1 MQVTMRIERYA
12 DQGRCV
18 GHLDGRVVFVRFA
31 LPGELVVVRM
41 DEPMRAKAHFFTGE
55 VVEVLEPSAD
65 RVEPKWKL
73 AGPLAQG
80 GGVGGADLIHVSL
93 PGQIR
98 WKSSV
103 IANQFQRLAHMDVLD
118 NDVRVERMPGDEELN
133 GFNWRTRME
142 LVADDEGRLS
152 MRKRESHDRIA
163 IDTMPLASRA
173 VLAVADSLDLWNRK
187 FEPNS
192 QIRLAVPEP
201 RVEGLDF
208 GVDSS
213 VDPSV
218 DSSVDPSDK
227 AALLS
232 AIGEN
237 YALIVN
243 DELVAGSDLLRERV
257 RVAVDGD
264 SSRMRTFD
272 YDVDARGFWQIHR
285 EAPEHLVNYVLGLV
299 RSALGG
305 RSKNTVLWDLY
316 SGSGLF
322 TIPLATLANVSGDSA
337 CAGVA
342 GSLGSDSSA
351 SFAAPAHVLSIEG
364 APIAVKN
371 ARRNI
376 GRAGLSR
383 DVVEALEGDVAQ
395 TLESQV
401 FKASKS
407 SKIVRRF
414 AHPDVVVLDPPRA
427 GAKAQVC
434 KQIANSGARS
444 VVYVACD
451 PTSLARD
458 VGTFRELGYN
468 VQSLRAFDL
477 YPNTHHVESVVLM
490 SKAD

>member
-65 RVEPKWKL
+65 RVEPQWKL

-98 WKSSV
+98 WKASV

-118 NDVRVERMPGDEELN
+118 SDVNVERIPGDEELN

-173 VLAVADSLDLWNRK
+173 VLAVADSLDLWNCS
-187 FEPNS
+187 FSPNA

-208 GVDSS
+208 N
-213 VDPSV
+213 
-218 DSSVDPSDK
+218 DK
-227 AALLS
+227 AALLD

-243 DELVAGSDLLRERV
+243 DELVAGSALLRERV
-257 RVAVDGD
+257 RVAAAGD
-264 SSRMRTFD
+264 SSRARTFD

-285 EAPEHLVNYVLGLV
+285 AAPEHLVSYVLGLV

-305 RSKNTVLWDLY
+305 RTKNTVLWDLY

-322 TIPLATLANVSGDSA
+322 TIPLATLANVGGALSSFAGDS
-337 CAGVA
+337 
-342 GSLGSDSSA
+342 GSA
-351 SFAAPAHVLSIEG
+351 EPARVLSIEG

-383 DVVEALEGDVAQ
+383 DIVEALEGDVAQ

-434 KQIANSGARS
+434 KQIAKSGARA

-458 VGTFRELGYN
+458 VGTFRELGYS

-477 YPNTHHVESVVLM
+477 YPETHHVESVVLM

>member
-142 LVADDEGRLS
+142 LVADNEGRLS

-213 VDPSV
+213 DN
-218 DSSVDPSDK
+218 PSDK

-243 DELVAGSDLLRERV
+243 DEIVAGSALLRERV

-264 SSRMRTFD
+264 SSHMHTFD

-305 RSKNTVLWDLY
+305 RTKNTVLWDLY

-322 TIPLATLANVSGDSA
+322 TIPLATLANVGGDSA
-337 CAGVA
+337 GAVGVGVSGAAG
-342 GSLGSDSSA
+342 A
-351 SFAAPAHVLSIEG
+351 SGAAEPAHVLSIEG

-395 TLESQV
+395 TLESHV

-434 KQIANSGARS
+434 KQIAKSGVRS

-458 VGTFRELGYN
+458 VGTFKELGYR

-477 YPNTHHVESVVLM
+477 YPNTHHVETVVLM
-490 SKAD
+490 SRA

>member
-65 RVEPKWKL
+65 RVEPQWKL

-98 WKSSV
+98 WKASV
-103 IANQFQRLAHMDVLD
+103 IANQFQRLAHMDVSASD
-118 NDVRVERMPGDEELN
+118 ITVERMPGDEELN

-163 IDTMPLASRA
+163 VDTMPLASRA
-173 VLAVADSLDLWNRK
+173 VLAVADSLDLWNRT
-187 FEPNS
+187 FSPNS

-201 RVEGLDF
+201 RVDGLEF
-208 GVDSS
+208 GVYG
-213 VDPSV
+213 
-218 DSSVDPSDK
+218 DK
-227 AALLS
+227 AALLD

-243 DELVAGSDLLRERV
+243 DELIAGSALLRERV

-285 EAPEHLVNYVLGLV
+285 AAPEHLVNYVLGLV

-305 RSKNTVLWDLY
+305 RTKNTVLWDLY

-322 TIPLATLANVSGDSA
+322 TIPLATLANVGGDVDGSA
-337 CAGVA
+337 E
-342 GSLGSDSSA
+342 
-351 SFAAPAHVLSIEG
+351 PARVLSIEG

-376 GRAGLSR
+376 GRAGLSK
-383 DVVEALEGDVAQ
+383 DVVAALQGDVAQ
-395 TLESQV
+395 TLESQI

-434 KQIANSGARS
+434 KQIAKSGVRS
-444 VVYVACD
+444 VVYIACD

-458 VGTFRELGYN
+458 VGTFSELGYS

-477 YPNTHHVESVVLM
+477 YPETHHTESVAILCK
-490 SKAD
+490 S

>member
-65 RVEPKWKL
+65 RVEPQWKL

-98 WKSSV
+98 WKASV
-103 IANQFQRLAHMDVLD
+103 IANQFQRLAHMDIAD
-118 NDVRVERMPGDEELN
+118 SDITVERMPGDEELN

-173 VLAVADSLDLWNRK
+173 VLAVADSLDLWNRS
-187 FEPNS
+187 FSPNA

-201 RVEGLDF
+201 RVDGFDF
-208 GVDSS
+208 N
-213 VDPSV
+213 
-218 DSSVDPSDK
+218 DK

-243 DELVAGSDLLRERV
+243 DELVAGSALLCERV

-272 YDVDARGFWQIHR
+272 YDVDASGFWQIHR
-285 EAPEHLVNYVLGLV
+285 AAPEHLVNYVLGLV

-305 RSKNTVLWDLY
+305 RTKNTVLWDLY

-322 TIPLATLANVSGDSA
+322 TIPLATLANVGGDVDGSA
-337 CAGVA
+337 E
-342 GSLGSDSSA
+342 
-351 SFAAPAHVLSIEG
+351 PARVLSIEG

-376 GRAGLSR
+376 GRAGLSK
-383 DVVEALEGDVAQ
+383 DVVEALQGDVAQ
-395 TLESQV
+395 TLESQI

-434 KQIANSGARS
+434 KQIAKSGVRS
-444 VVYVACD
+444 VVYIACD

-458 VGTFRELGYN
+458 VGTFRELGYS

-477 YPNTHHVESVVLM
+477 YPETHHVESVVLM
-490 SKAD
+490 SKA

>member
-65 RVEPKWKL
+65 RVEPQWKL

-98 WKSSV
+98 WKASV
-103 IANQFQRLAHMDVLD
+103 IANQFQRLAHMDVSASD
-118 NDVRVERMPGDEELN
+118 ITVECMPGDEELN

-173 VLAVADSLDLWNRK
+173 VLAVADSLDLWNRS
-187 FEPNS
+187 FSPNA

-201 RVEGLDF
+201 RVDGFDF
-208 GVDSS
+208 N
-213 VDPSV
+213 
-218 DSSVDPSDK
+218 DK

-243 DELVAGSDLLRERV
+243 DELVAGSALLSERV

-285 EAPEHLVNYVLGLV
+285 AAPEHLVNYVLGLV

-305 RSKNTVLWDLY
+305 RTKNTVLWDLY

-322 TIPLATLANVSGDSA
+322 TIPLATLANVGGDS
-337 CAGVA
+337 
-342 GSLGSDSSA
+342 SSA
-351 SFAAPAHVLSIEG
+351 VGDLGTTGTFGSAEPARVLSIEG

-383 DVVEALEGDVAQ
+383 DIVEALEGDVAQ

-434 KQIANSGARS
+434 KQIAKSGARA

-458 VGTFRELGYN
+458 VGTFRELGYS

-477 YPNTHHVESVVLM
+477 YPETHHVETVVLM

>member
-142 LVADDEGRLS
+142 LVADNEGRLS

-201 RVEGLDF
+201 RVDGLDH
-208 GVDSS
+208 
-213 VDPSV
+213 SV
-218 DSSVDPSDK
+218 DSSDK

-264 SSRMRTFD
+264 SSHMHTFD

-305 RSKNTVLWDLY
+305 RTKNTVLWDLY

-322 TIPLATLANVSGDSA
+322 TIPLATLANVGGDS
-337 CAGVA
+337 
-342 GSLGSDSSA
+342 SSA
-351 SFAAPAHVLSIEG
+351 VGALGTTGNFGSAEPARVLSIEG

-376 GRAGLSR
+376 GRVGLSK

-395 TLESQV
+395 TLESQI

-434 KQIANSGARS
+434 KQIAKSGVRS
-444 VVYVACD
+444 VVYVACN

-458 VGTFRELGYN
+458 VGTFMELGYS

-477 YPNTHHVESVVLM
+477 YPETHHVESVVLM
-490 SKAD
+490 SKA

>member
-65 RVEPKWKL
+65 RVEPHWKL

-98 WKSSV
+98 WKSAV
-103 IANQFQRLAHMDVLD
+103 IANQFQRLAHTDVAES
-118 NDVRVERMPGDEELN
+118 DVNVERIPGDEELN

-187 FEPNS
+187 FDPNS

-201 RVEGLDF
+201 RVDGLDF
-208 GVDSS
+208 N
-213 VDPSV
+213 
-218 DSSVDPSDK
+218 DK
-227 AALLS
+227 TALLD
-232 AIGEN
+232 AIGQN

-243 DELVAGSDLLRERV
+243 DELVAGSALLRERV

-264 SSRMRTFD
+264 LSRIRTFD
-272 YDVDARGFWQIHR
+272 YDVDARGFWQIHHA
-285 EAPEHLVNYVLGLV
+285 APEHLVSYVLGLV

-305 RSKNTVLWDLY
+305 RTKNTVLWDLY

-322 TIPLATLANVSGDSA
+322 TIPLATLANVGGDSS
-337 CAGVA
+337 GVV
-342 GSLGSDSSA
+342 G
-351 SFAAPAHVLSIEG
+351 AAEPARVLSIEG

-434 KQIANSGARS
+434 KQIAKSGARS

-458 VGTFRELGYN
+458 VGTFKELGYR
-468 VQSLRAFDL
+468 VQSLRAFDI

>member
-65 RVEPKWKL
+65 RVEPQWKL

-98 WKSSV
+98 WKASV
-103 IANQFQRLAHMDVLD
+103 IANQFQRLAHMDVSASD
-118 NDVRVERMPGDEELN
+118 ITVERMPGDEELN

-173 VLAVADSLDLWNRK
+173 VLAVADSLDLWNRT
-187 FEPNS
+187 FSPNS

-201 RVEGLDF
+201 RVDGLEF
-208 GVDSS
+208 GVYG
-213 VDPSV
+213 
-218 DSSVDPSDK
+218 DK
-227 AALLS
+227 AALLD

-243 DELVAGSDLLRERV
+243 DELIAGSALLRERV

-285 EAPEHLVNYVLGLV
+285 AAPEHLVNYVLGLV

-305 RSKNTVLWDLY
+305 RAKNTVLWDLY

-322 TIPLATLANVSGDSA
+322 TIPLATLANVGGDVDGSA
-337 CAGVA
+337 E
-342 GSLGSDSSA
+342 
-351 SFAAPAHVLSIEG
+351 PARVLSIEG

-376 GRAGLSR
+376 GRAGLSK
-383 DVVEALEGDVAQ
+383 DVVEALQGDVAQ
-395 TLESQV
+395 TLESQI

-434 KQIANSGARS
+434 KQIAKSGVRS
-444 VVYVACD
+444 VVYIACD

-458 VGTFRELGYN
+458 VGTFSELGYS

-477 YPNTHHVESVVLM
+477 YPETHHVESVVLM
-490 SKAD
+490 SRAD

>member
-142 LVADDEGRLS
+142 LVADNEGRLS

-213 VDPSV
+213 DN
-218 DSSVDPSDK
+218 PSDK

-243 DELVAGSDLLRERV
+243 DEIVAGSALLRERV

-299 RSALGG
+299 RSTLGG

-322 TIPLATLANVSGDSA
+322 TIPLATLANVSGGSA
-337 CAGVA
+337 VGVGVSGAAG
-342 GSLGSDSSA
+342 A
-351 SFAAPAHVLSIEG
+351 SGAAEPAHVLSIEG

-434 KQIANSGARS
+434 KQIAKSGVRS

-458 VGTFRELGYN
+458 VGTFKELGYN

-477 YPNTHHVESVVLM
+477 YPNTHHVECVALIQRVKS
-490 SKAD
+490 

>member
-65 RVEPKWKL
+65 RVEPQWKL

-98 WKSSV
+98 WKASV
-103 IANQFQRLAHMDVLD
+103 IANQFQRLAHMDVAD
-118 NDVRVERMPGDEELN
+118 SDITVERMPGDEELN

-173 VLAVADSLDLWNRK
+173 VLAVADSLDLWNRS
-187 FEPNS
+187 FSPNA

-201 RVEGLDF
+201 RVDGFDF
-208 GVDSS
+208 N
-213 VDPSV
+213 
-218 DSSVDPSDK
+218 DK

-243 DELVAGSDLLRERV
+243 DELVAGSALLSERV

-285 EAPEHLVNYVLGLV
+285 AAPEHLVNYVLGLV

-305 RSKNTVLWDLY
+305 RTKNTVLWDLY

-322 TIPLATLANVSGDSA
+322 TIPLATLANVGGDVDGSA
-337 CAGVA
+337 E
-342 GSLGSDSSA
+342 
-351 SFAAPAHVLSIEG
+351 PARVLSIEG

-376 GRAGLSR
+376 GRAGLSK
-383 DVVEALEGDVAQ
+383 DVVEALQGDVAQ
-395 TLESQV
+395 TLESQI

-434 KQIANSGARS
+434 KQIAKSGVRS
-444 VVYVACD
+444 VVYIACD

-458 VGTFRELGYN
+458 VGTFRELGYS

-477 YPNTHHVESVVLM
+477 YPETHHVETVVLM
-490 SKAD
+490 SRAD

>member
-65 RVEPKWKL
+65 RVEPQWKL

-98 WKSSV
+98 WKASV
-103 IANQFQRLAHMDVLD
+103 IANQFQRLAHMDVAES
-118 NDVRVERMPGDEELN
+118 DVSVERIPGDEELN

-173 VLAVADSLDLWNRK
+173 VLAVADSLDLWNRS
-187 FEPNS
+187 FSPNA

-208 GVDSS
+208 N
-213 VDPSV
+213 
-218 DSSVDPSDK
+218 DK
-227 AALLS
+227 AALLD

-243 DELVAGSDLLRERV
+243 DELVAGSALLRERV
-257 RVAVDGD
+257 RVVAACD
-264 SSRMRTFD
+264 SSRARTFD

-285 EAPEHLVNYVLGLV
+285 AAPEHLVSYVLGLV

-322 TIPLATLANVSGDSA
+322 TIPLATLANVGGNLSSSAGDS
-337 CAGVA
+337 
-342 GSLGSDSSA
+342 GSA
-351 SFAAPAHVLSIEG
+351 EPARVLSIEG

-383 DVVEALEGDVAQ
+383 DIVEALQGDVAQ

-407 SKIVRRF
+407 SKIVCRF

-434 KQIANSGARS
+434 KQIAKSGARA

-458 VGTFRELGYN
+458 VGTFRELGYS
-468 VQSLRAFDL
+468 VQSLRAFDI

-490 SKAD
+490 SRA

>member
-31 LPGELVVVRM
+31 LPGELVVVRI
-41 DEPMRAKAHFFTGE
+41 DEPMRAKARFFTGE

-65 RVEPKWKL
+65 RIEPLWKL
-73 AGPLAQG
+73 AGPLAQD

-93 PGQIR
+93 PGQIK
-98 WKSSV
+98 WKAAV
-103 IANQFQRLAHMDVLD
+103 IANQFQRLAHMDISASSVE
-118 NDVRVERMPGDEELN
+118 VERISADEALN
-133 GFNWRTRME
+133 GFNWRTRMD
-142 LVADDEGRLS
+142 LVADDSGHVS
-152 MRKRESHDRIA
+152 MRKRESHERIA

-187 FEPNS
+187 FEPNA

-201 RVEGLDF
+201 RINDVTDSNESEFDF
-208 GVDSS
+208 DNNDAVL
-213 VDPSV
+213 
-218 DSSVDPSDK
+218 K
-227 AALLS
+227 E
-232 AIGEN
+232 IGEN

-243 DELVAGSDLLRERV
+243 GELIAGSPLLRERV
-257 RVAVDGD
+257 RVGVNNAGD
-264 SSRMRTFD
+264 LLQAHTFD

-285 EAPEHLVNYVLGLV
+285 AAPEHLVNYVLGLV

-305 RSKNTVLWDLY
+305 RTKNTVLWDLY

-322 TIPLATLANVSGDSA
+322 TIPLATLANVGGDSSG
-337 CAGVA
+337 AGGDA
-342 GSLGSDSSA
+342 G
-351 SFAAPAHVLSIEG
+351 AAEPARVLSIEG

-434 KQIANSGARS
+434 KQIAKSGARA

-458 VGTFRELGYN
+458 VGTFRELGYS
-468 VQSLRAFDL
+468 VQSLRAFDI

-490 SKAD
+490 SRA

>member
-65 RVEPKWKL
+65 RVEPHWKL

-98 WKSSV
+98 WKSAV
-103 IANQFQRLAHMDVLD
+103 IANQFQRLAHMDVAD
-118 NDVRVERMPGDEELN
+118 SDIAVERILGDEELN

-187 FEPNS
+187 FDPNS

-201 RVEGLDF
+201 RVDGLDF
-208 GVDSS
+208 N
-213 VDPSV
+213 
-218 DSSVDPSDK
+218 DK
-227 AALLS
+227 TALLD

-243 DELVAGSDLLRERV
+243 DELVAGSALLRERV

-264 SSRMRTFD
+264 LSRIRTFD

-285 EAPEHLVNYVLGLV
+285 EAPEHLVSYVLGLV

-305 RSKNTVLWDLY
+305 RTKNTVLWDLY

-322 TIPLATLANVSGDSA
+322 TIPLATLANVGGDSS
-337 CAGVA
+337 GVV
-342 GSLGSDSSA
+342 G
-351 SFAAPAHVLSIEG
+351 AAEPARVLSIEG

-434 KQIANSGARS
+434 KQIAKSGARS

-458 VGTFRELGYN
+458 VGTFKELGYR
-468 VQSLRAFDL
+468 VQSLRAFDI

-490 SKAD
+490 SRAD

>member
-12 DQGRCV
+12 DQGRCA
-18 GHLDGRVVFVRFA
+18 GHLDGRAASVRFA

-65 RVEPKWKL
+65 RVEPQWKL

-98 WKSSV
+98 WKASV
-103 IANQFQRLAHMDVLD
+103 IANQFQRLAHMDVAD
-118 NDVRVERMPGDEELN
+118 SDITVERMPGDEELN

-173 VLAVADSLDLWNRK
+173 VLAVADSLGLWNRE

-208 GVDSS
+208 N
-213 VDPSV
+213 
-218 DSSVDPSDK
+218 DK
-227 AALLS
+227 AAILS

-243 DELVAGSDLLRERV
+243 DELVAGSALLRERV
-257 RVAVDGD
+257 RVAAACD
-264 SSRMRTFD
+264 SSRMCTFD

-285 EAPEHLVNYVLGLV
+285 AAPEHLVNYVLGLV

-305 RSKNTVLWDLY
+305 RTKNTVLWDLY

-322 TIPLATLANVSGDSA
+322 TIPLATLANVGGDS
-337 CAGVA
+337 
-342 GSLGSDSSA
+342 SSA
-351 SFAAPAHVLSIEG
+351 VGALGTTGTFGSAEPARVLSIEG

-383 DVVEALEGDVAQ
+383 DIVEALEGDVAQ

-434 KQIANSGARS
+434 KQIAKSGARA

-458 VGTFRELGYN
+458 VGTFKELGYS

-477 YPNTHHVESVVLM
+477 YPETHHVESVVLM

>member
-55 VVEVLEPSAD
+55 VVEVLEPSVD
-65 RVEPKWKL
+65 RVEPQWKL

-98 WKSSV
+98 WKASV
-103 IANQFQRLAHMDVLD
+103 IANQFQRLAHMDVSASD
-118 NDVRVERMPGDEELN
+118 ITVERMPGDEELN

-173 VLAVADSLDLWNRK
+173 VLAVADSLDLWNRE

-208 GVDSS
+208 GVSG
-213 VDPSV
+213 
-218 DSSVDPSDK
+218 DK
-227 AALLS
+227 TALLD

-243 DELVAGSDLLRERV
+243 DELVAGSALLRERV

-285 EAPEHLVNYVLGLV
+285 AAPEHLVNYVLGLV

-305 RSKNTVLWDLY
+305 RTKNTVLWDLY

-322 TIPLATLANVSGDSA
+322 TIPLATLANVGGDVDGSA
-337 CAGVA
+337 EQAR
-342 GSLGSDSSA
+342 
-351 SFAAPAHVLSIEG
+351 VLSIEG

-434 KQIANSGARS
+434 KQIAKSGARS

-458 VGTFRELGYN
+458 VGTFRELGYS

-477 YPNTHHVESVVLM
+477 YPETHHTESVAFLCK
-490 SKAD
+490 S

>member
-65 RVEPKWKL
+65 RVEPQWKL

-98 WKSSV
+98 WKASV
-103 IANQFQRLAHMDVLD
+103 IANQFQRLAHMDVSASD
-118 NDVRVERMPGDEELN
+118 ITVERMPGDEELN

-163 IDTMPLASRA
+163 VDTMPLASRA

-201 RVEGLDF
+201 RVDGLEF
-208 GVDSS
+208 GVYG
-213 VDPSV
+213 
-218 DSSVDPSDK
+218 DK
-227 AALLS
+227 AALLD

-243 DELVAGSDLLRERV
+243 DELIAGSALLRERV

-264 SSRMRTFD
+264 SSRARTFD

-285 EAPEHLVNYVLGLV
+285 TAPEHLVNYVLGLV

-305 RSKNTVLWDLY
+305 RTKNTVLWDLY

-322 TIPLATLANVSGDSA
+322 TIPLATLANVGGDVDGSA
-337 CAGVA
+337 E
-342 GSLGSDSSA
+342 
-351 SFAAPAHVLSIEG
+351 PARVLSIEG

-376 GRAGLSR
+376 GRAGLSK
-383 DVVEALEGDVAQ
+383 DVVEALQGDVAQ
-395 TLESQV
+395 TLESQI

-434 KQIANSGARS
+434 KQIAKSGVRS
-444 VVYVACD
+444 VVYIACD

-458 VGTFRELGYN
+458 VGTFSELGYS

-477 YPNTHHVESVVLM
+477 YPETHHVESVVLM

>member
-65 RVEPKWKL
+65 RVEPQWKL

-98 WKSSV
+98 WKASV
-103 IANQFQRLAHMDVLD
+103 IANQFQRLAHMDVSASD
-118 NDVRVERMPGDEELN
+118 ITVERMPGDEELN

-173 VLAVADSLDLWNRK
+173 VLAVADSLDLWNRT
-187 FEPNS
+187 FSPNS

-201 RVEGLDF
+201 RVDGLEF
-208 GVDSS
+208 GVYG
-213 VDPSV
+213 
-218 DSSVDPSDK
+218 DK
-227 AALLS
+227 AALLD

-243 DELVAGSDLLRERV
+243 DELIAGSALLRERV

-285 EAPEHLVNYVLGLV
+285 AAPEHLVNYVLGLV

-305 RSKNTVLWDLY
+305 RTKNTVLWDLY

-322 TIPLATLANVSGDSA
+322 TIPLATLANVGGDVDGSA
-337 CAGVA
+337 E
-342 GSLGSDSSA
+342 
-351 SFAAPAHVLSIEG
+351 PARVLSIEG

-376 GRAGLSR
+376 GRAGLSK
-383 DVVEALEGDVAQ
+383 DVVEALQGDVAQ
-395 TLESQV
+395 TLESQI

-434 KQIANSGARS
+434 KQIAKSGVRS
-444 VVYVACD
+444 VVYIACD

-458 VGTFRELGYN
+458 VGTFSELGYS

-477 YPNTHHVESVVLM
+477 YPETHHVESVVLM
-490 SKAD
+490 SRA

>member
-55 VVEVLEPSAD
+55 VVEVLEPSED
-65 RVEPKWKL
+65 RVEPQWKL
-73 AGPLAQG
+73 AGPLSQG

-98 WKSSV
+98 WKASV
-103 IANQFQRLAHMDVLD
+103 IANQFQRLAHMDIAESYVS
-118 NDVRVERMPGDEELN
+118 VERIPGDEEFN

-173 VLAVADSLDLWNRK
+173 VLAVADSLDLWNRT
-187 FEPNS
+187 FSPNS

-201 RVEGLDF
+201 RVDGLDF
-208 GVDSS
+208 N
-213 VDPSV
+213 
-218 DSSVDPSDK
+218 DK
-227 AALLS
+227 SALLS

-243 DELVAGSDLLRERV
+243 DELVAGSALLRERV
-257 RVAVDGD
+257 RVAVNED
-264 SSRMRTFD
+264 SSRARTFD

-285 EAPEHLVNYVLGLV
+285 AAPEHLVNYVLGLV

-305 RSKNTVLWDLY
+305 RTKNTVLWDLY

-322 TIPLATLANVSGDSA
+322 TIPLATLANVGGDSA
-337 CAGVA
+337 GDA
-342 GSLGSDSSA
+342 GSVGSA
-351 SFAAPAHVLSIEG
+351 EPARVLSIEG

-434 KQIANSGARS
+434 KQIAKSGARS

-458 VGTFRELGYN
+458 VGTFKELGYS
-468 VQSLRAFDL
+468 VQSLRAFDI

>member
-18 GHLDGRVVFVRFA
+18 GHLEGRVVFVRFA

-55 VVEVLEPSAD
+55 VVEVLEPSAY
-65 RVEPKWKL
+65 RVEPQWKL

-98 WKSSV
+98 WKAAV
-103 IANQFQRLAHMDVLD
+103 IANQFQRLAHMDVSES
-118 NDVRVERMPGDEELN
+118 DVSVERIPGDEELN

-152 MRKRESHDRIA
+152 MRKRESHERIA

-173 VLAVADSLDLWNRK
+173 VLAIADSLDLWNRS
-187 FEPNS
+187 FLPNA

-208 GVDSS
+208 N
-213 VDPSV
+213 
-218 DSSVDPSDK
+218 DK
-227 AALLS
+227 AALLD

-243 DELVAGSDLLRERV
+243 DELVAGSALLRERV
-257 RVAVDGD
+257 RVVAACD
-264 SSRMRTFD
+264 SSRARTFD

-285 EAPEHLVNYVLGLV
+285 AAPEHLVSYVLGLV

-322 TIPLATLANVSGDSA
+322 TIPLATLANVGGNLSSSAGDS
-337 CAGVA
+337 
-342 GSLGSDSSA
+342 GSA
-351 SFAAPAHVLSIEG
+351 EPARVLSIEG

-434 KQIANSGARS
+434 KQIAKSGARA

-458 VGTFRELGYN
+458 VGTFRELGYS
-468 VQSLRAFDL
+468 VQSLRAFDI

>member
-65 RVEPKWKL
+65 RVEPQWKL
-73 AGPLAQG
+73 AGPLVQG

-98 WKSSV
+98 WKAAV
-103 IANQFQRLAHMDVLD
+103 IANQFQRLAHMDVSES
-118 NDVRVERMPGDEELN
+118 DVSVERIPGDEELN
-133 GFNWRTRME
+133 GCNWRTRME

-173 VLAVADSLDLWNRK
+173 VLAVADSLDLWNRS
-187 FEPNS
+187 FSPNA

-208 GVDSS
+208 N
-213 VDPSV
+213 
-218 DSSVDPSDK
+218 DK
-227 AALLS
+227 AALFD

-243 DELVAGSDLLRERV
+243 DELVAGSALLRERV
-257 RVAVDGD
+257 RVAAAGD
-264 SSRMRTFD
+264 SSRARTFD

-285 EAPEHLVNYVLGLV
+285 AAPEHLVNYVLGLV

-322 TIPLATLANVSGDSA
+322 TIPLATLANVGGNLSSSAGDS
-337 CAGVA
+337 
-342 GSLGSDSSA
+342 GSA
-351 SFAAPAHVLSIEG
+351 EPARVLSIEG

-434 KQIANSGARS
+434 KQIAKSGARS

-458 VGTFRELGYN
+458 VGTFRELGYS
-468 VQSLRAFDL
+468 VQSLRAFDI
-477 YPNTHHVESVVLM
+477 YPNTHHVESVCLM
-490 SKAD
+490 SKV

>member
-65 RVEPKWKL
+65 RVEPQWKL

-98 WKSSV
+98 WKASV
-103 IANQFQRLAHMDVLD
+103 IANQFQRLAHMDVSASD
-118 NDVRVERMPGDEELN
+118 ITVERMPGDEELN

-163 IDTMPLASRA
+163 VDTMPLASRA
-173 VLAVADSLDLWNRK
+173 VLAVADSLDLWNRT
-187 FEPNS
+187 FSPNS

-201 RVEGLDF
+201 RVDGLEF
-208 GVDSS
+208 GVYG
-213 VDPSV
+213 
-218 DSSVDPSDK
+218 DK
-227 AALLS
+227 AALLD

-243 DELVAGSDLLRERV
+243 DELIAGSALLRERV

-264 SSRMRTFD
+264 SSRARTFD

-285 EAPEHLVNYVLGLV
+285 AAPEHLVNYVLGLV

-305 RSKNTVLWDLY
+305 RTKNTVLWDLY

-322 TIPLATLANVSGDSA
+322 TIPLATLANVGGDVDGSA
-337 CAGVA
+337 E
-342 GSLGSDSSA
+342 
-351 SFAAPAHVLSIEG
+351 PARVLSIEG

-376 GRAGLSR
+376 GRAGLSK
-383 DVVEALEGDVAQ
+383 DVVEALQGDVAQ
-395 TLESQV
+395 TLESQI

-434 KQIANSGARS
+434 KQIAKSGVRS
-444 VVYVACD
+444 VVYIACD

-458 VGTFRELGYN
+458 VGTFSELGYS

-477 YPNTHHVESVVLM
+477 YPETHHTESVAILCK
-490 SKAD
+490 S

>member
-18 GHLDGRVVFVRFA
+18 GHLEGRVVFVRFA

-55 VVEVLEPSAD
+55 VVEVLEPSED
-65 RVEPKWKL
+65 RVEPQWKL
-73 AGPLAQG
+73 AGPLSQG

-98 WKSSV
+98 WKASV
-103 IANQFQRLAHMDVLD
+103 IANQFQRLAHIDVLD
-118 NDVRVERMPGDEELN
+118 SDVNVERIPGDEGLN

-173 VLAVADSLDLWNRK
+173 VLAVADSLDLWNRS
-187 FEPNS
+187 FSPNA

-208 GVDSS
+208 N
-213 VDPSV
+213 
-218 DSSVDPSDK
+218 DK
-227 AALLS
+227 AALLD

-243 DELVAGSDLLRERV
+243 DELVAGSALLRERV
-257 RVAVDGD
+257 RVAAAGD
-264 SSRMRTFD
+264 SSRARTFD

-285 EAPEHLVNYVLGLV
+285 AAPEHLVSYVLGLV

-322 TIPLATLANVSGDSA
+322 TIPLATLANIGGALS
-337 CAGVA
+337 
-342 GSLGSDSSA
+342 SSA
-351 SFAAPAHVLSIEG
+351 GDFGSAEPARVLSIEG

-383 DVVEALEGDVAQ
+383 DVVEALQGDVAQ

-434 KQIANSGARS
+434 KQIAKSGARA

-458 VGTFRELGYN
+458 VGTFRELGYS
-468 VQSLRAFDL
+468 VQSLRAFDI

-490 SKAD
+490 SKA

>member
-55 VVEVLEPSAD
+55 VVEVLEPSAY
-65 RVEPKWKL
+65 RVEPQWKL
-73 AGPLAQG
+73 AGPLAHG

-98 WKSSV
+98 WKAAV
-103 IANQFQRLAHMDVLD
+103 IANQFQRLAHMDVSES
-118 NDVRVERMPGDEELN
+118 DVNVERMPGDEELN

-173 VLAVADSLDLWNRK
+173 VLAVADSLDLWNRS
-187 FEPNS
+187 FFPNA

-208 GVDSS
+208 N
-213 VDPSV
+213 
-218 DSSVDPSDK
+218 DK
-227 AALLS
+227 AALLD

-243 DELVAGSDLLRERV
+243 DELVAGSALLRERV
-257 RVAVDGD
+257 CVAAAGD
-264 SSRMRTFD
+264 SSRARTFD

-285 EAPEHLVNYVLGLV
+285 AAPEHLVSYVLGLV

-322 TIPLATLANVSGDSA
+322 TIPLATLANVGGALSSSAGDS
-337 CAGVA
+337 
-342 GSLGSDSSA
+342 GSA
-351 SFAAPAHVLSIEG
+351 EPARVLSIEG

-434 KQIANSGARS
+434 KQIAKSGARS

-458 VGTFRELGYN
+458 VGTFKELGYS
-468 VQSLRAFDL
+468 VQSLRAFDI

-490 SKAD
+490 SRAD

>member
-65 RVEPKWKL
+65 RVEPQWKL

-98 WKSSV
+98 WKASV
-103 IANQFQRLAHMDVLD
+103 IANQFQRLAHMDVSASD
-118 NDVRVERMPGDEELN
+118 ITVERMPGDEELN

-163 IDTMPLASRA
+163 VDTMPLASRA

-201 RVEGLDF
+201 RVDGLEF
-208 GVDSS
+208 GVYG
-213 VDPSV
+213 
-218 DSSVDPSDK
+218 DK
-227 AALLS
+227 AALLD

-243 DELVAGSDLLRERV
+243 DELVAGSALLRERV

-264 SSRMRTFD
+264 SPRMRTFD

-285 EAPEHLVNYVLGLV
+285 AAPEHLVNYVLGLV

-305 RSKNTVLWDLY
+305 RTKNTVLWDLY

-322 TIPLATLANVSGDSA
+322 TIPLATLANVGGDVDGSA
-337 CAGVA
+337 E
-342 GSLGSDSSA
+342 
-351 SFAAPAHVLSIEG
+351 PARVLSIEG
-364 APIAVKN
+364 ALIAVKN

-376 GRAGLSR
+376 GRAGLSK
-383 DVVEALEGDVAQ
+383 DVVEALQGDVAQ
-395 TLESQV
+395 TLESQI

-434 KQIANSGARS
+434 KQIAKSGVRS
-444 VVYVACD
+444 VVYIACD

-458 VGTFRELGYN
+458 VGTFSELGYS

-477 YPNTHHVESVVLM
+477 YPETHHVETVVLM
-490 SKAD
+490 SKA

>member
-98 WKSSV
+98 WKASV
-103 IANQFQRLAHMDVLD
+103 IANQFQRLAHMDVSASD
-118 NDVRVERMPGDEELN
+118 ITVERMPGDEELN

-163 IDTMPLASRA
+163 VDTMPLASRA

-201 RVEGLDF
+201 RVDGLEF
-208 GVDSS
+208 GVSD
-213 VDPSV
+213 
-218 DSSVDPSDK
+218 DK
-227 AALLS
+227 AALLD

-243 DELVAGSDLLRERV
+243 DELIAGSALLRERV

-285 EAPEHLVNYVLGLV
+285 AAPEHLVNYVLGLV

-305 RSKNTVLWDLY
+305 RTKNTVLWDLY

-322 TIPLATLANVSGDSA
+322 TIPLATLANVGGDVDGSA
-337 CAGVA
+337 E
-342 GSLGSDSSA
+342 
-351 SFAAPAHVLSIEG
+351 PARVLSIEG

-376 GRAGLSR
+376 GRSGLSK
-383 DVVEALEGDVAQ
+383 DVVEALQGDVAQ
-395 TLESQV
+395 TLESQI

-407 SKIVRRF
+407 SNIVRRF

-434 KQIANSGARS
+434 KQIAKSGVRS
-444 VVYVACD
+444 VVYIACD

-458 VGTFRELGYN
+458 VGTFRELGYS

-477 YPNTHHVESVVLM
+477 YPETHHTESVAILCK
-490 SKAD
+490 S

>member
-65 RVEPKWKL
+65 RVEPQWKL
-73 AGPLAQG
+73 AGPLSQG

-98 WKSSV
+98 WKASV
-103 IANQFQRLAHMDVLD
+103 IANQFQRLAHMDVSASD
-118 NDVRVERMPGDEELN
+118 ITVERMPGDEELN

-163 IDTMPLASRA
+163 VDTMPLASRA

-201 RVEGLDF
+201 RVDGLEF
-208 GVDSS
+208 GVYG
-213 VDPSV
+213 
-218 DSSVDPSDK
+218 DK
-227 AALLS
+227 AALLD

-243 DELVAGSDLLRERV
+243 DELIAGSALLRERV

-285 EAPEHLVNYVLGLV
+285 AAPEHLVNYVLGLV

-305 RSKNTVLWDLY
+305 RTKNTVLWDLY

-322 TIPLATLANVSGDSA
+322 TIPLATLANVGGDVDGSA
-337 CAGVA
+337 E
-342 GSLGSDSSA
+342 
-351 SFAAPAHVLSIEG
+351 PARVLSIEG

-376 GRAGLSR
+376 GRAGLSK

-395 TLESQV
+395 TLESQI

-434 KQIANSGARS
+434 KQIAKSGART

-458 VGTFRELGYN
+458 VGTFRELGYS

-477 YPNTHHVESVVLM
+477 YPETHHTESVALLCK
-490 SKAD
+490 S

>member
-65 RVEPKWKL
+65 RVEPQWKL

-98 WKSSV
+98 WKASV
-103 IANQFQRLAHMDVLD
+103 IANQFQRLAHMDVSASD
-118 NDVRVERMPGDEELN
+118 ITVERMPGDEELN

-163 IDTMPLASRA
+163 VDTMPLASRA
-173 VLAVADSLDLWNRK
+173 VLAVADSLDLWNRT
-187 FEPNS
+187 FSPNS

-201 RVEGLDF
+201 RVDGLEF
-208 GVDSS
+208 GVYG
-213 VDPSV
+213 
-218 DSSVDPSDK
+218 DK
-227 AALLS
+227 AALLD

-243 DELVAGSDLLRERV
+243 DELIAGSALLRERV

-264 SSRMRTFD
+264 SSRARTFD

-285 EAPEHLVNYVLGLV
+285 AAPEHLVNYVLGLV

-305 RSKNTVLWDLY
+305 RTKNTVLWDLY

-322 TIPLATLANVSGDSA
+322 TIPLATLANVGGDVDGSA
-337 CAGVA
+337 E
-342 GSLGSDSSA
+342 
-351 SFAAPAHVLSIEG
+351 PARVLSIEG

-376 GRAGLSR
+376 GRAGLSK
-383 DVVEALEGDVAQ
+383 DIVEALQGDVAQ
-395 TLESQV
+395 TLESQI

-407 SKIVRRF
+407 SNIVRRF

-434 KQIANSGARS
+434 KQIAKSGVRS
-444 VVYVACD
+444 VVYIACD

-458 VGTFRELGYN
+458 VGTFRELGYS

-477 YPNTHHVESVVLM
+477 YPETHHTESVAILCK
-490 SKAD
+490 S

>member
-55 VVEVLEPSAD
+55 VVEVLEPSVD
-65 RVEPKWKL
+65 RVEPQWKL

-98 WKSSV
+98 WKASV
-103 IANQFQRLAHMDVLD
+103 IANQFQRLAHMDVSASD
-118 NDVRVERMPGDEELN
+118 ITVERMPGDEELN

-142 LVADDEGRLS
+142 LVADDEGHLS

-173 VLAVADSLDLWNRK
+173 VLAVADSLDLWNRE

-208 GVDSS
+208 GVSG
-213 VDPSV
+213 
-218 DSSVDPSDK
+218 DK
-227 AALLS
+227 AALLD

-243 DELVAGSDLLRERV
+243 DELIAGSALLRERV

-264 SSRMRTFD
+264 SSRARTFD
-272 YDVDARGFWQIHR
+272 YDVDARGFWQIHHA
-285 EAPEHLVNYVLGLV
+285 APEHLVNYVLGLV

-322 TIPLATLANVSGDSA
+322 TIPLATLANVGGAYSCATSA
-337 CAGVA
+337 EGAM
-342 GSLGSDSSA
+342 GSA
-351 SFAAPAHVLSIEG
+351 EPARVLSIEG

-383 DVVEALEGDVAQ
+383 DVVEALQGDVAQ

-434 KQIANSGARS
+434 KQIAKSEARS

-458 VGTFRELGYN
+458 VGTFRELGYS
-468 VQSLRAFDL
+468 VQSLRAFDI

>member
-65 RVEPKWKL
+65 RVEPQWKL

-98 WKSSV
+98 WKASV
-103 IANQFQRLAHMDVLD
+103 IANQFQRLAHMDVAES
-118 NDVRVERMPGDEELN
+118 DVSVERMPGDEELN

-173 VLAVADSLDLWNRK
+173 VLAVADSLDLWNRS
-187 FEPNS
+187 FSPNA

-201 RVEGLDF
+201 RVDGLDF
-208 GVDSS
+208 GVSG
-213 VDPSV
+213 
-218 DSSVDPSDK
+218 DK

-243 DELVAGSDLLRERV
+243 DELVAGSALLRERV
-257 RVAVDGD
+257 RVAVNEDL
-264 SSRMRTFD
+264 SRARTFD
-272 YDVDARGFWQIHR
+272 YDVDGRGFWQIHR
-285 EAPEHLVNYVLGLV
+285 AAPEHLVNYVLGLV

-305 RSKNTVLWDLY
+305 RTKNTVLWDLY

-322 TIPLATLANVSGDSA
+322 TIPLATLANVGGDSA
-337 CAGVA
+337 GDA
-342 GSLGSDSSA
+342 GSVGSA
-351 SFAAPAHVLSIEG
+351 EPARVLSIEG

-434 KQIANSGARS
+434 KQIAKSGARS

-458 VGTFRELGYN
+458 VGTFKELGYS
-468 VQSLRAFDL
+468 VQSLRAFDI

-490 SKAD
+490 SRAD

>member
-65 RVEPKWKL
+65 RVEPQWKL

-98 WKSSV
+98 WKASV
-103 IANQFQRLAHMDVLD
+103 IANQFQRLAHMDVSASD
-118 NDVRVERMPGDEELN
+118 ITVERMPGDEELN

-173 VLAVADSLDLWNRK
+173 VLAVADSLGLWNRT
-187 FEPNS
+187 FSPNS

-201 RVEGLDF
+201 RVDGLEF
-208 GVDSS
+208 GVYG
-213 VDPSV
+213 
-218 DSSVDPSDK
+218 DK
-227 AALLS
+227 AALLD

-243 DELVAGSDLLRERV
+243 DELIAGSALLRERV

-285 EAPEHLVNYVLGLV
+285 AAPEHLVNYVLGLV

-305 RSKNTVLWDLY
+305 RTKNTVLWDLY

-322 TIPLATLANVSGDSA
+322 TIPLATLANVGGDVDGSA
-337 CAGVA
+337 E
-342 GSLGSDSSA
+342 
-351 SFAAPAHVLSIEG
+351 PARVLSIEG

-376 GRAGLSR
+376 GRAGLSE
-383 DVVEALEGDVAQ
+383 DVVEALQGDVAQ
-395 TLESQV
+395 TLESQI

-434 KQIANSGARS
+434 KQIAKSGVRS
-444 VVYVACD
+444 VVYIACD

-458 VGTFRELGYN
+458 VGTFSELGYS

-477 YPNTHHVESVVLM
+477 YPETHHTESVAILCK
-490 SKAD
+490 S

>member
-65 RVEPKWKL
+65 RVEPQWKL

-98 WKSSV
+98 WKASV
-103 IANQFQRLAHMDVLD
+103 IANQFQRLAHMDVSASD
-118 NDVRVERMPGDEELN
+118 ITVERMPGDEELN

-173 VLAVADSLDLWNRK
+173 VLAVADSLDLWNRS
-187 FEPNS
+187 FSPNA

-201 RVEGLDF
+201 RVDGLEF
-208 GVDSS
+208 GVYG
-213 VDPSV
+213 
-218 DSSVDPSDK
+218 DK
-227 AALLS
+227 AALLD

-243 DELVAGSDLLRERV
+243 DELIAGSALLRERV

-285 EAPEHLVNYVLGLV
+285 AAPEHLVNYVLGLV

-305 RSKNTVLWDLY
+305 RTKNTVLWDLY

-322 TIPLATLANVSGDSA
+322 TIPLATLANVGGDVDGSA
-337 CAGVA
+337 E
-342 GSLGSDSSA
+342 
-351 SFAAPAHVLSIEG
+351 PARVLSIEG

-376 GRAGLSR
+376 GRAGLSE
-383 DVVEALEGDVAQ
+383 DVVEALQGDVAQ
-395 TLESQV
+395 TLESQI

-434 KQIANSGARS
+434 KQIAKSGVRS
-444 VVYVACD
+444 VVYIACD

-458 VGTFRELGYN
+458 VGTFSELGYS

-477 YPNTHHVESVVLM
+477 YPETHHTESVAILCK
-490 SKAD
+490 S

>member
-142 LVADDEGRLS
+142 LVADNEGRLS

-192 QIRLAVPEP
+192 QIRLAIPEP
-201 RVEGLDF
+201 SVDGLDF

-213 VDPSV
+213 DN
-218 DSSVDPSDK
+218 PSDK

-322 TIPLATLANVSGDSA
+322 TIPLATLANVGGDSA
-337 CAGVA
+337 GDA
-342 GSLGSDSSA
+342 GSVGSA
-351 SFAAPAHVLSIEG
+351 EPARVLSIEG

-376 GRAGLSR
+376 GRAGLGR

-434 KQIANSGARS
+434 KQIAKSGARS

-458 VGTFRELGYN
+458 VGTFKELGYR

-490 SKAD
+490 SRAD

>member
-55 VVEVLEPSAD
+55 VVEVLEPSEN

-142 LVADDEGRLS
+142 LVADNEGRLS

-201 RVEGLDF
+201 RVDGLEH
-208 GVDSS
+208 
-213 VDPSV
+213 SV
-218 DSSVDPSDK
+218 DSSDK

-243 DELVAGSDLLRERV
+243 DEIVAGSALLRERV

-264 SSRMRTFD
+264 SSHMHTFD

-305 RSKNTVLWDLY
+305 RTKNTVLWDLY

-322 TIPLATLANVSGDSA
+322 TIPLATLANVGGDSA
-337 CAGVA
+337 GDA
-342 GSLGSDSSA
+342 GSVGSA
-351 SFAAPAHVLSIEG
+351 EPARVLSIEG

>member
-65 RVEPKWKL
+65 RVEPQWKL

-98 WKSSV
+98 WKASV
-103 IANQFQRLAHMDVLD
+103 IANQFQRLAHMDVSASD
-118 NDVRVERMPGDEELN
+118 ITVERMPGDEELN

-163 IDTMPLASRA
+163 VDTMPLASRA

-201 RVEGLDF
+201 RVDGLEF
-208 GVDSS
+208 GVYG
-213 VDPSV
+213 
-218 DSSVDPSDK
+218 DK
-227 AALLS
+227 AALLD

-243 DELVAGSDLLRERV
+243 DELVAGSALLRERV
-257 RVAVDGD
+257 RVVAAGD
-264 SSRMRTFD
+264 SSRIRTFD

-285 EAPEHLVNYVLGLV
+285 AAPEHLVNYVLGLV

-305 RSKNTVLWDLY
+305 STKNTVLWDLY

-322 TIPLATLANVSGDSA
+322 TIPLATLANVGGDVDGSA
-337 CAGVA
+337 E
-342 GSLGSDSSA
+342 
-351 SFAAPAHVLSIEG
+351 PARVLSIEG

-376 GRAGLSR
+376 GRSGLSK
-383 DVVEALEGDVAQ
+383 DVVEALQGDVAQ
-395 TLESQV
+395 TLESQI

-407 SKIVRRF
+407 SNIVRRF

-434 KQIANSGARS
+434 KQIAKSGVRS
-444 VVYVACD
+444 VVYIACD

-458 VGTFRELGYN
+458 VGTFRELGYS

-477 YPNTHHVESVVLM
+477 YPETHHTESVAILCK
-490 SKAD
+490 S

>member
-65 RVEPKWKL
+65 RVEPQWKL

-93 PGQIR
+93 LGQIR
-98 WKSSV
+98 WKASV
-103 IANQFQRLAHMDVLD
+103 IANQFQRLAHMDVAES
-118 NDVRVERMPGDEELN
+118 DVSVERIPGDEELN

-173 VLAVADSLDLWNRK
+173 VLAVADSLDLWNRS
-187 FEPNS
+187 FSPNA

-208 GVDSS
+208 N
-213 VDPSV
+213 
-218 DSSVDPSDK
+218 DK
-227 AALLS
+227 AALLD

-243 DELVAGSDLLRERV
+243 DELVAGSALLRERV
-257 RVAVDGD
+257 RVVAACD
-264 SSRMRTFD
+264 SSRARTFD

-285 EAPEHLVNYVLGLV
+285 AAPEHLVSYVLGLV

-322 TIPLATLANVSGDSA
+322 TIPLATLANVGGNLSSSAGDS
-337 CAGVA
+337 
-342 GSLGSDSSA
+342 GSA
-351 SFAAPAHVLSIEG
+351 EPARVLSIEG

-383 DVVEALEGDVAQ
+383 DIVEALQGDVAQ

-434 KQIANSGARS
+434 KQIAKSGARA

-458 VGTFRELGYN
+458 VGTFRELGYS
-468 VQSLRAFDL
+468 VQSLRAFDI

>member
-65 RVEPKWKL
+65 RVEPQWKL

-98 WKSSV
+98 WKASV
-103 IANQFQRLAHMDVLD
+103 IANQFQRLAHMDVSASD
-118 NDVRVERMPGDEELN
+118 ITVERMPEDEELN

-163 IDTMPLASRA
+163 VDTMPLASRA
-173 VLAVADSLDLWNRK
+173 VLAVADSLDLWNRT
-187 FEPNS
+187 FSPNS

-201 RVEGLDF
+201 RVDGLEF
-208 GVDSS
+208 GVYG
-213 VDPSV
+213 
-218 DSSVDPSDK
+218 DK
-227 AALLS
+227 AALLD

-243 DELVAGSDLLRERV
+243 DELIAGSALLRERV

-285 EAPEHLVNYVLGLV
+285 AAPEHLVNYVLGLV

-305 RSKNTVLWDLY
+305 RTKNTVLWDLY

-322 TIPLATLANVSGDSA
+322 TIPLATLANVGGDVDGSA
-337 CAGVA
+337 E
-342 GSLGSDSSA
+342 
-351 SFAAPAHVLSIEG
+351 PARVLSIEG

-376 GRAGLSR
+376 GRAGLSK
-383 DVVEALEGDVAQ
+383 DVVEALQGDVAQ
-395 TLESQV
+395 TLESQI

-434 KQIANSGARS
+434 KQIAKSGVRS
-444 VVYVACD
+444 VVYIACD

-458 VGTFRELGYN
+458 VGTFRELGYS

-477 YPNTHHVESVVLM
+477 YPETHHVESVVLM

>member
-65 RVEPKWKL
+65 RVNPKWKL

-103 IANQFQRLAHMDVLD
+103 IANQFQRLAHVDVSD
-118 NDVRVERMPGDEELN
+118 SDVIVERMPGDEELN

-213 VDPSV
+213 DN
-218 DSSVDPSDK
+218 PSDK

-264 SSRMRTFD
+264 SSHMCTFD

-285 EAPEHLVNYVLGLV
+285 EAPEHLVSYVLGLV

-305 RSKNTVLWDLY
+305 RTKNTVLWDLY

-322 TIPLATLANVSGDSA
+322 TIPLATLANVSGGSA
-337 CAGVA
+337 GAVGVGVSGAAG
-342 GSLGSDSSA
+342 A
-351 SFAAPAHVLSIEG
+351 SGAEPAHVLSIEG

-434 KQIANSGARS
+434 KQIANSGVRS

-490 SKAD
+490 SRAD